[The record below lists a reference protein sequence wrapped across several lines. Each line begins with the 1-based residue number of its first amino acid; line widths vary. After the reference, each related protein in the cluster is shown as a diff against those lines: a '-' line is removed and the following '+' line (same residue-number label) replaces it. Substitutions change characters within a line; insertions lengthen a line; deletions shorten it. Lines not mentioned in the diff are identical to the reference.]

1 MTETASETTARR
13 PPGARRNRRPLPA
26 LVFLL
31 VLALAALGVWWNVL
45 GDERAREE
53 AAAAA
58 CSSAE
63 NAPVAVEP
71 ATVVLRVLND
81 SDLKGKANEVAAQLQ
96 GLGFTVEEI
105 GNDLTENETAG
116 VGELRFGP
124 RGREIA
130 EYLRLYL
137 PGATDRPDSRADA
150 RVDLVIG
157 PEFTALAPAADVAA
171 ALAPAESVAA
181 EC

>member
-1 MTETASETTARR
+1 MTETASETAERR

-26 LVFLL
+26 LIFLL
-31 VLALAALGVWWNVL
+31 VLALAALAVWWNVL
-45 GDERAREE
+45 GDERE
-53 AAAAA
+53 AQQAEAAA

-63 NAPVAVEP
+63 AAPTDIDP
-71 ATVVLRVLND
+71 TTVVLRVFND
-81 SDLKGKANEVAAQLQ
+81 SDLKGKATEVAAQLQ
-96 GLGFTVEEI
+96 AFGFTVEEI

-124 RGREIA
+124 RGAEIA

-137 PGATDRPDSRADA
+137 PGATDRPDSRADD

-157 PEFTALAPAADVAA
+157 PAFTGLASAEAVAA
-171 ALAPAESVAA
+171 ALAPAESAA
-181 EC
+181 AAC